1 MPCKFSWL
9 CLSSVKRAVKTI
21 LPEWNPQ
28 EITKSDVAAA
38 MCGENFAK
46 SIGTLSIG
54 KHNSYYD
61 AVHQGLEWAELRNAL
76 DALRT

>member
-9 CLSSVKRAVKTI
+9 CLSSVKRAVKTV
-21 LPEWNPQ
+21 LPAWNPK

-38 MCGENFAK
+38 MCGDHFSK
-46 SIGTLSIG
+46 SIQTLSIG

-61 AVHQGLEWAELRNAL
+61 AVHQGLEWLELRNVL
-76 DALRT
+76 DGLRA